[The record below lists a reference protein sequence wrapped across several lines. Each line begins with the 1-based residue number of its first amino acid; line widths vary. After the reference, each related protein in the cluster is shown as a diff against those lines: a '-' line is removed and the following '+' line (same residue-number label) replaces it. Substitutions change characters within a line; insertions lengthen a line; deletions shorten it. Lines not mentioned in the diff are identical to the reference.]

1 MKEHST
7 YSKLVLLALLVFAC
21 SLGYGQASVLSIK
34 IAPVDSIMVNGVYT
48 PFEDLRQVL
57 VKHISDPIHSEN
69 SPEVDFEGIGR
80 RKSTNLITSYTV
92 HLSTSFDLY
101 MEVQEE
107 IAAAYTEVRNQRALE
122 AFGVSYESMLED
134 KESFERQIQ
143 IIQELVPK
151 RVTEADLLK
160 E

>member
-1 MKEHST
+1 MKELST
-7 YSKLVLLALLVFAC
+7 YSKLVFLTLLVFAC
-21 SLGYGQASVLSIK
+21 SLGYGQASVLSIN
-34 IAPVDSIMVNGVYT
+34 IAPVDSIMVNGIYT
-48 PFEDLRQVL
+48 SFEDLRQVL

-69 SPEVDFEGIGR
+69 SPEVDFEEIGR
-80 RKSTNLITSYTV
+80 RKSSNLITSYTV

-122 AFGVSYESMLED
+122 EFGVSYERMLED
-134 KESFERQIQ
+134 KESYERQIQ
-143 IIQELVPK
+143 IMQELIPK